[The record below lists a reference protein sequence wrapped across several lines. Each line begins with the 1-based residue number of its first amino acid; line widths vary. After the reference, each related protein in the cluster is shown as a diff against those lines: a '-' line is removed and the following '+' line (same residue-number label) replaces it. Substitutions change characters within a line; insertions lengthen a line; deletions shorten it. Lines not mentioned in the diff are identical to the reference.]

1 MDSQMWFRGKT
12 DAHGWFT
19 IRHHESG
26 LFMTKKEDGDIA
38 IEGIFLLYSVL
49 SKNTGAYQN

>member
-19 IRHHESG
+19 IRHFESS
-26 LFMTKKEDGDIA
+26 LFMTKKEDGVLT
-38 IEGIFLLYSVL
+38 IEGKYFIFI
-49 SKNTGAYQN
+49 G